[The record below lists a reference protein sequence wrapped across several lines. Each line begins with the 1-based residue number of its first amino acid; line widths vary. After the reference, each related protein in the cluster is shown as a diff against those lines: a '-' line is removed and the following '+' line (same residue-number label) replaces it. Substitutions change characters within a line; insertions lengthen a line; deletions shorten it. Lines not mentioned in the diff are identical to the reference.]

1 MTPTHTPATST
12 GLVGAWHISGALCVR
27 ADLALSEPGHLGGV
41 QWLEDVPEA
50 RWATLH
56 AVLWRPGARG
66 PTRRPTERVRGFWKR
81 VGHLLAASVG
91 DRVVCLPLWV
101 RPVLVSPVGAPRLCR
116 LVTMPDGAEV
126 VVVSEGG
133 EVVAFVPVVDA

>member
-1 MTPTHTPATST
+1 MIPAHTPTLDT

-41 QWLEDVPEA
+41 EWLEEVSEA
-50 RWATLH
+50 RWAVLH
-56 AVLWRPGARG
+56 SILWRPGPRG
-66 PTRRPTERVRGFWKR
+66 PVRRPSERVRGYWKPL
-81 VGHLLAASVG
+81 GHLLAASVG
-91 DRVVCLPLWV
+91 DRVVCLPKWA
-101 RPVLVSPVGAPRLCR
+101 RPVLVSPVNVPRLCR

-133 EVVAFVPVVDA
+133 EVVAFVPVVRT

>member
-1 MTPTHTPATST
+1 MIPAHTPTLDT

-41 QWLEDVPEA
+41 EWLEEVCEA
-50 RWATLH
+50 RWAVLFSI
-56 AVLWRPGARG
+56 LWRPGPRG
-66 PTRRPTERVRGFWKR
+66 PVRRPSERVRGYWKP

-91 DRVVCLPLWV
+91 DRVVCLPKWV
-101 RPVLVSPVGAPRLCR
+101 QPVLVSPVKVPRLCS

-133 EVVAFVPVVDA
+133 ATVAFVPVVRS

>member
-1 MTPTHTPATST
+1 
-12 GLVGAWHISGALCVR
+12 
-27 ADLALSEPGHLGGV
+27 
-41 QWLEDVPEA
+41 
-50 RWATLH
+50 
-56 AVLWRPGARG
+56 
-66 PTRRPTERVRGFWKR
+66 
-81 VGHLLAASVG
+81 VG

>member
-1 MTPTHTPATST
+1 MIPTHTPTLDT

-41 QWLEDVPEA
+41 EWLEEVSEA
-50 RWATLH
+50 RWAVLYSI
-56 AVLWRPGARG
+56 LWRPGPRG
-66 PTRRPTERVRGFWKR
+66 PVRRPSERVRGYWKP

-91 DRVVCLPLWV
+91 DRVVCVPRWV
-101 RPVLVSPVGAPRLCR
+101 RPALVSPVGVPRLCS

-126 VVVSEGG
+126 VVVAEGG
-133 EVVAFVPVVDA
+133 ATVAFVPTVRS

>member
-1 MTPTHTPATST
+1 MIPTHTPTLDT

-41 QWLEDVPEA
+41 EWLEEVSEA
-50 RWATLH
+50 RWAVLFSI
-56 AVLWRPGARG
+56 LWRPGPRG
-66 PTRRPTERVRGFWKR
+66 PVRRPTERVRGYWKPL
-81 VGHLLAASVG
+81 GHLLAASVG
-91 DRVVCLPLWV
+91 DRVVCLPKWA
-101 RPVLVSPVGAPRLCR
+101 RPVLVSPVNVPRLCR

-133 EVVAFVPVVDA
+133 EVVAFVPVVRT

>member
-1 MTPTHTPATST
+1 MSPTHTPTADT

-50 RWATLH
+50 RWAVLH
-56 AVLWRPGARG
+56 SILWRPSPRG
-66 PTRRPTERVRGFWKR
+66 PVRRPTERVRGYWKPL
-81 VGHLLAASVG
+81 GHLLAASVG
-91 DRVVCLPLWV
+91 DRVVCLPKWA
-101 RPVLVSPVGAPRLCR
+101 RPVLVSPVNVPRLSR

-133 EVVAFVPVVDA
+133 EVVAFVPAVRA